1 MILYFI
7 IISDTVVQNQTI
19 ENRKNIVNMLIYTAL
34 KKKKKV
40 AFYNIPSG
48 LLFRYSF
55 YKQLCKLR
63 LVKNN

>member
-34 KKKKKV
+34 KKKKK
-40 AFYNIPSG
+40 
-48 LLFRYSF
+48 LLFTTFLQDYYLDIPFISN
-55 YKQLCKLR
+55 YASLD
-63 LVKNN
+63 